1 LVSKSGNQ
9 IALARISALF
19 AIAREGRP
27 LHRLKGTAMKSIT
40 TKSGFLI
47 ATALLSNVILAGA
60 VAAEPAT
67 VGADFSAPVNFRQ
80 LTITQVVV
88 SSVTLD
94 LPAPG
99 VVILNSG
106 GYAVFNANPASV
118 ACSITKG
125 TNISHQPQVYAQNH
139 NDPNARRMPIATTR
153 GFREADAG
161 LKTYNFVCGANVG
174 SVDLIDIILTGIY
187 TPKRY

>member
-1 LVSKSGNQ
+1 
-9 IALARISALF
+9 
-19 AIAREGRP
+19 
-27 LHRLKGTAMKSIT
+27 MKSIM

-47 ATALLSNVILAGA
+47 AATLLSNVILAGEVTA
-60 VAAEPAT
+60 QTESA
-67 VGADFSAPVNFRQ
+67 GADFTAPVDVRQ
-80 LTITQVVV
+80 LTATQVVV
-88 SSVTLD
+88 TSLTLD

-99 VVILNSG
+99 VVIVNSG
-106 GYAVFNANPASV
+106 GYAIFNANPSSV

-139 NDPNARRMPIATTR
+139 NDPNAKRMPVATTR

-161 LKTYNFVCGANVG
+161 PKTYNFVCGANIG

-187 TPKRY
+187 TLKRY

>member
-1 LVSKSGNQ
+1 
-9 IALARISALF
+9 
-19 AIAREGRP
+19 
-27 LHRLKGTAMKSIT
+27 MKSIM
-40 TKSGFLI
+40 TKRGFLI
-47 ATALLSNVILAGA
+47 ATVLASNVIVSGT
-60 VAAEPAT
+60 VAAETETA
-67 VGADFSAPVNFRQ
+67 GADFTAPVDFPQ

-88 SSVTLD
+88 TSLTLD

-106 GYAVFNANPASV
+106 GYAVFNTNPSSV

-139 NDPNARRMPIATTR
+139 NDPNAKRMPIATTR

-161 LKTYNFVCGANVG
+161 PKTYNFVYGANVG

-187 TPKRY
+187 TTKRY